1 MRRNYYLY
9 PVCIVA
15 MLLMAACRDDMD
27 NMLADLRLSDTDIR
41 IGTLGRYYTVTVSDM
56 WDEDTISIVSPT
68 EDWIVVDGICGN
80 AITLYVKPNETQ
92 RHRYGTV
99 HIQSIRGRKASLL
112 VDQLSEAEDG
122 DNAFDSGSLEVKSRV
137 GWGYDLTKDY
147 MDVKSA
153 TKQVFSYEGLLGYEK
168 EYGTIVAQDRRNYL
182 DYTIHTAYSIAE
194 MAEHLMKEQTDGVSF
209 FGLSKKV
216 TKYKVVDNF
225 EQSQNSYGFAKITK
239 TVATRYIDFGK
250 VEDIIHAGRTDI
262 FTKEFAELYNA
273 VLESPTQ
280 ENAERLVTEFGTHV
294 VTYAD
299 LGGRLEYTVNFKANQ
314 VSRDEME
321 RVMKYKNG
329 KLKEADEE
337 RRKNE
342 FSTLSSTMT
351 ATVFGGSEAIGA
363 ALQTATVSDDANQ
376 QIPGELLSAWANTV
390 TYEQQENL
398 AMSNCRLT
406 PIWQLFVEVEAR
418 NAVLSYIIRMVD
430 NMMLSADMRDMLG
443 LSGYYRFAVES
454 LAIDDFGTDADA
466 TLVKVAYVN
475 KRPVL
480 EICNEYVPEIRGDG
494 RVSIVYPISKQSAN
508 IRRGIFLGDSQHAPC
523 EVSFDEKGGCYVANI
538 EGYQVGD
545 VIDTLYYVDGALY
558 TENMNTPIQEASE
571 VKIENQYYIITTDSY
586 SNVGYNDIYHPLV
599 KIGPGYW
606 SRMNASGAEKA
617 SHLDGENN
625 RYDVVSWDGVNYA
638 NPYFEFQYIDF
649 CVATIDELNALTNYI
664 GSNQKPLFKGQQTGY
679 DATFDGCCR
688 VEVYEDPDDPWGY
701 LYAEV
706 NYSLFDKDEK
716 CYNIFKEG
724 TQIQVLTLNL
734 DYTYSIKEI
743 DSKPYIPGVTNDRYF
758 YYTYF
763 PYRPFHNSTYKYPDL
778 K

>member
-9 PVCIVA
+9 PICIVA
-15 MLLMAACRDDMD
+15 MLLMAACHDDTD
-27 NMLADLRLSDTDIR
+27 NMLADLRLSDTNIR
-41 IGTLGRYYTVTVSDM
+41 IGTLGRYYTITVSDM
-56 WDEDTISIVSPT
+56 RDEDTISIVSTT
-68 EDWIVVDGICGN
+68 EDWIVVDGICRN
-80 AITLYVKPNETQ
+80 TITLYVKPNETQ

-122 DNAFDSGSLEVKSRV
+122 NNALDSGSLEVKSRV

-147 MDVKSA
+147 MDVSSA
-153 TKQVFSYEGLLGYEK
+153 TEQVFSYEGLLGYEK
-168 EYGTIVAQDRRNYL
+168 GYGIIVAQDRRNYL

-262 FTKEFAELYNA
+262 FTKEFTELYKA

-280 ENAERLVTEFGTHV
+280 ENAERLVTKFGTHV

-299 LGGRLEYTVNFKANQ
+299 LGGRLEYTVNFNARQ

-351 ATVFGGSEAIGA
+351 ATAFGGSEATRL

-390 TYEQQENL
+390 TYEQQDNL

-406 PIWQLFVEVEAR
+406 PIWHLFVDVEAR
-418 NAVLSYIIRMVD
+418 NCVLSYIIRMVD
-430 NMMLSADMRDMLG
+430 NMVLSPEMREMLG
-443 LSGYYRFAVES
+443 LNGYYKFSVGELEPNNFNR
-454 LAIDDFGTDADA
+454 
-466 TLVKVAYVN
+466 TLVKVAYIYN
-475 KRPVL
+475 MPTM

-494 RVSIVYPISKQSAN
+494 RVTIVYPITSQSTN
-508 IRRGIFLGDSQHAPC
+508 IRRGFFLGDDENAPC
-523 EVSFDEKGGCYVANI
+523 EVSFDDKGGCYVTHI
-538 EGYQVGD
+538 EGFQVGD
-545 VIDTLYYVDGALY
+545 IIDTLYYIDGALY
-558 TENMNTPIQEASE
+558 ADNMNIPVQN
-571 VKIENQYYIITTDSY
+571 VMGKINLVNQFYNISSYGENWWYDDAYY
-586 SNVGYNDIYHPLV
+586 PLV

-606 SRMNASGAEKA
+606 SRINAIGCKTTIRDVP
-617 SHLDGENN
+617 SHSVMVHHLSVEGIN
-625 RYDVVSWDGVNYA
+625 
-638 NPYFEFQYIDF
+638 YIDAS
-649 CVATIDELNALTNYI
+649 CLEKPYIATVDDLNALINYI
-664 GSNQKPLFKGQQTGY
+664 GNNQKALFKDQQTGF
-679 DATFDGCCR
+679 DASFDGCCR
-688 VEVYEDPDDPWGY
+688 VV
-701 LYAEV
+701 AEYDGPELWYISY
-706 NYSLFDKDEK
+706 NLENKNKNCYSLFRNGKNGK
-716 CYNIFKEG
+716 CLE
-724 TQIQVLTLNL
+724 LHS
-734 DYTYSIKEI
+734 DYTFSVVDVQSFENGK
-743 DSKPYIPGVTNDRYF
+743 SFNGH
-758 YYTYF
+758 YF
-763 PYRPFHNSTYKYPDL
+763 PYRLYYNNKRKYP
-778 K
+778 KR